1 MNAPTQMK
9 RTSGDGGAPST
20 RELIEQSERVR
31 EDVVALAGA
40 VRQAAR
46 GWRSLLR
53 DRLDRQPYATLAV
66 AAGVGYVLGGGMPT
80 LLVRS
85 LIGMGGRLAL
95 EQAIARFALSESP
108 EQR

>member
-9 RTSGDGGAPST
+9 RPSGNGGAPST
-20 RELIEQSERVR
+20 RELIDQSERVR
-31 EDVVALAGA
+31 EDVVALASA

-53 DRLDRQPYATLAV
+53 DRLDRRPYATLAV

-85 LIGMGGRLAL
+85 LIGMGGRFAI
-95 EQAIARFALSESP
+95 EQAIARLALSESP

>member
-1 MNAPTQMK
+1 MNAPAQMK
-9 RTSGDGGAPST
+9 RASGNGDTPSA
-20 RELIEQSERVR
+20 RELIEQGERVR

-53 DRLDRQPYATLAV
+53 ERLERQPYATLAV
-66 AAGVGYVLGGGMPT
+66 AAGVGYVLGGGVPT

-85 LIGMGGRLAL
+85 LIGFGGRLAL
-95 EQAIARFALSESP
+95 EQAIARFALPESKD
-108 EQR
+108 QC